1 MATGNSTP
9 LTVFTQ
15 ATINNNNNFS
25 TTCCDIINCRIATLE
40 NWLLLMLRI
49 RKLQNYRLEM
59 YNKRRNFY
67 HDCVTRIVLS
77 AGRISVNVST
87 VSSRI
92 LTWRKW
98 LQACK
103 AYGTQR
109 VYSPANREKKE
120 DSSIN
125 SSFLSRMHAQN
136 LPRSIGFAWDAISRF
151 SRCTIQQLRI
161 SNDAVHASVRL
172 NRKRRTITVT

>member
-25 TTCCDIINCRIATLE
+25 TTCCNITNCRITTLE

-49 RKLQNYRLEM
+49 RKLQNYQLEM
-59 YNKRRNFY
+59 CNKHRNFY

-87 VSSRI
+87 VCSRI

-109 VYSPANREKKE
+109 VYSPANREKKK
-120 DSSIN
+120 
-125 SSFLSRMHAQN
+125 
-136 LPRSIGFAWDAISRF
+136 
-151 SRCTIQQLRI
+151 T
-161 SNDAVHASVRL
+161 VRL
-172 NRKRRTITVT
+172 IRVSFRGCTREICHGQSVSHGMRFRDSHAVQFNNCVFLTTRYTRVYD